1 MLPSSVVFCSS
12 GRTRADLCKCAST
25 ALLCVDHQ
33 PHRPGWS
40 TSILVSVMMSI
51 LVISAVSILASGAL
65 PIQVINDTSNLVCLG
80 AAIPCWASPQAA
92 GSFPSTTAPAVL
104 GILNLDHKIFFA
116 WAGKQPS
123 SGNNESCQD
132 GGREQGKASRGL
144 RADRKERNT
153 PCTNFALKNTNFI
166 SWKWK
171 LGLLRCA
178 LRLESSVAGTGDLFS
193 LERRERLLSID
204 PTLPVSVYTLASMAC
219 GGSS

>member
-1 MLPSSVVFCSS
+1 MLLISVVLCRS
-12 GRTRADLCKCAST
+12 GKTRAGLCKCAST
-25 ALLCVDHQ
+25 SSLCLDHQ
-33 PHRPGWS
+33 SYRPGWS
-40 TSILVSVMMSI
+40 TSILVSVTMSI
-51 LVISAVSILASGAL
+51 LVISAMSIRDSGAMSMS
-65 PIQVINDTSNLVCLG
+65 VINYTSNLVCLR

-92 GSFPSTTAPAVL
+92 ESFPSATAPAVL
-104 GILNLDHKIFFA
+104 GTLNLDHKIFFA

-144 RADRKERNT
+144 RADRKEGNT
-153 PCTNFALKNTNFI
+153 PCANFALKNTNFI
-166 SWKWK
+166 SWKWR

-204 PTLPVSVYTLASMAC
+204 PTLPVSAYTLASMAC
-219 GGSS
+219 EGSS